1 MAEKSYA
8 CGVACAH
15 VSFPAYFTQC
25 SSKAHALSDSH
36 FASHGVSKGVYF
48 VRGDIVE
55 GAICITTVAT
65 CVLVGG
71 VL

>member
-1 MAEKSYA
+1 MLVGCLRA
-8 CGVACAH
+8 CVISCIFHTMLVEGARA
-15 VSFPAYFTQC
+15 FRP
-25 SSKAHALSDSH
+25 H